1 MSLQF
6 TTEQN
11 MLHDSIAKITGNIAT
26 RDYLAKMDREGLY
39 PYEVYDALV
48 NAGAFAMPFAEAYGG
63 LGGSIVDTALIVDAL
78 SYVNYDLAVAYL
90 VVLYTA
96 TTLSKCAR
104 EEQKR
109 HYLPKIFDGSIRM
122 SVSISEPQAGS
133 DVSAIRTSARRDGDS
148 WVLNGQK
155 VWATA
160 AGARNGVIQLFARTD
175 TSMGPRGGLTVFL
188 VPNDIPGVECRKLD
202 MLGRRG
208 TGTYEIFLTDARIPA
223 DAVLGEVHKGW
234 DVLLSCLQTER
245 AIAAASY
252 VGSGRKVFDLALAYA
267 KERVQFGKPIGEFQ
281 AIAHM
286 LADMQTDQE
295 AGSLLM
301 WRAVEKLSLGE
312 NALRDVTM
320 AKLFCSEAYLR
331 AANNGVQIMGA
342 ADYSMDYEMQQHLR
356 DARSTTIGAGSSQM
370 QRNLLAN
377 LMGLKTR

>member
-11 MLHDSIAKITGNIAT
+11 MLRDSIAKITGNIAT

-48 NAGAFAMPFAEAYGG
+48 NAGAFAMPFGEAYGG

-175 TSMGPRGGLTVFL
+175 TSMGPRGGLTEGASARSA
-188 VPNDIPGVECRKLD
+188 GVRWN
-202 MLGRRG
+202 GRRPLHPRAAG
-208 TGTYEIFLTDARIPA
+208 ASVPLPRFSGEEKTAPYRRAPNSAEPTRTEVAPKRMAVSKSALIPI
-223 DAVLGEVHKGW
+223 D
-234 DVLLSCLQTER
+234 SCSNPLRR
-245 AIAAASY
+245 AISASSAKCGPG
-252 VGSGRKVFDLALAYA
+252 GSPSG
-267 KERVQFGKPIGEFQ
+267 GMHINPS
-281 AIAHM
+281 IA
-286 LADMQTDQE
+286 
-295 AGSLLM
+295 
-301 WRAVEKLSLGE
+301 RP
-312 NALRDVTM
+312 
-320 AKLFCSEAYLR
+320 
-331 AANNGVQIMGA
+331 
-342 ADYSMDYEMQQHLR
+342 
-356 DARSTTIGAGSSQM
+356 
-370 QRNLLAN
+370 
-377 LMGLKTR
+377 

>member
-11 MLHDSIAKITGNIAT
+11 MLRDSIAKITGNIAT

-48 NAGAFAMPFAEAYGG
+48 NAGAFAMPFGEAYGG

-188 VPNDIPGVECRKLD
+188 VPNDTPGVECRKLD

-223 DAVLGEVHKGW
+223 DSVLGEVHKGW

-342 ADYSMDYEMQQHLR
+342 AGYSMDYEMQQHLR

>member
-11 MLHDSIAKITGNIAT
+11 MLRDSIAKITGNIAT
-26 RDYLAKMDREGLY
+26 RDYLAKMDREGRY

-48 NAGAFAMPFAEAYGG
+48 NAGAFAMPFSEAYGG

-188 VPNDIPGVECRKLD
+188 VPNDTPGVECRKLD

-208 TGTYEIFLTDARIPA
+208 TGTYEIFLTDARVPA
-223 DAVLGEVHKGW
+223 DAVLGEPNQGW
-234 DVLLSCLQTER
+234 DILMACLQTER
-245 AIAAASY
+245 LSTAAGY
-252 VGSGRKVFDLALAYA
+252 VGSTRKVFDLALGYA
-267 KERVQFGKPIGEFQ
+267 LERKQFGRPIGEFQ

-286 LADMQTDQE
+286 LADMQTEQE

-301 WRAVEKLSLGE
+301 WNAVEKMARGE
-312 NALRDVTM
+312 DALREVTM
-320 AKLFCSEAYLR
+320 AKLYCSEAYAR
-331 AANNGVQIMGA
+331 AANAGMQIMGA
-342 ADYSMDYEMQQHLR
+342 AGYSMEYEMQQHFR

-370 QRNLLAN
+370 QRNLLAS
-377 LMGLKTR
+377 LMGLKVK